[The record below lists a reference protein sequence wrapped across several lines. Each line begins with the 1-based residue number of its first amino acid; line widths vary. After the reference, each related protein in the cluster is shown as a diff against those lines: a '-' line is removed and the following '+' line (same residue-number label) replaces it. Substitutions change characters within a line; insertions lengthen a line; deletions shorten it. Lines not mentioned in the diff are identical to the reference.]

1 MADKTVTVIGH
12 FGFGKNLLNGQTVK
26 TKILTTAL
34 EEELGTQR
42 VLKIDTRGGARR
54 LPDVVFQAFRAMCR
68 CQNVVILPAHN
79 GLRIL
84 APILSFFSLLTKCR
98 LHYVVI
104 GGWLPEFLQKRKLL
118 TKQLKGFAGIY
129 VETSTMKTAL
139 ESMGFT
145 NVFLMPN
152 CKQLR
157 QLGHEDLVYP
167 EVEPYKLCTFS
178 RVMKEKGIEDAV
190 NAVQAVN
197 AAFKRTVYTLDI
209 YGQVDAN
216 QLRWFEDLQKTFPEY
231 ISYGG
236 LVPFDKSV
244 EVLKDYVALL
254 FPTYYDGEGFAGT
267 LLDAMASGIPVIA
280 SDWRYNA
287 EIVKEGQTGLLF
299 PARDVDALTERLK
312 TIVTDTEKWNEMR
325 PVCLQEAQKYL
336 PEEVIKV
343 LLKRIEA

>member
-1 MADKTVTVIGH
+1 MKKIAVIGH
-12 FGFGKNLLNGQTVK
+12 FAQGKEYLDGQTVK
-26 TKILTTAL
+26 TKILTQTLCDHYGEKAL
-34 EEELGTQR
+34 
-42 VLKIDTRGGARR
+42 LKLDTHGWKKHPIRFLLQVWKAAKHAQH
-54 LPDVVFQAFRAMCR
+54 VI
-68 CQNVVILPAHN
+68 ILPAHN
-79 GLRIL
+79 GVRVLVPVL
-84 APILSFFSLLTKCR
+84 HFATLLGKHCKT
-98 LHYVVI
+98 HYAVI
-104 GGWLPEFLQKRKLL
+104 GGWLPKYLSARPGLANMLKR
-118 TKQLKGFAGIY
+118 FAGIY
-129 VETSTMKTAL
+129 VETSTMKNAL
-139 ESMGFT
+139 EGMGFT
-145 NVFLMPN
+145 NVFRMPN
-152 CKQLR
+152 CKQLQ
-157 QLGHEDLVYP
+157 QLNREDMVYP
-167 EVEPYKLCTFS
+167 ENEPYKLCTFS

-190 NAVQAVN
+190 NAVRAVN
-197 AAFKRTVYTLDI
+197 TACGRTVFTLEI

-244 EVLKDYVALL
+244 EVLKDYFALL